1 MAAIEAT
8 TTLVAQPL
16 LIDGLTS
23 LVQAIL
29 TGLMQGGVYA
39 LISVGLTIIFGV
51 MGIINF
57 AQGEFLMLGM
67 FSTFFIFVGFA
78 INPIFLFFLIV
89 PAFFL
94 FGVIIQRTLISH
106 IIGEQEE
113 AQLILTFGILL
124 ILQNLAL
131 IAFGGRGRTFDI
143 SYSVTS
149 FTFGPFA
156 LNQART
162 IAFLFSIGL
171 AISVL
176 LFLQYTKFG
185 RAMRATSDNATVAEY
200 AGIDVERMYMAAFG
214 LGTAL
219 TASAGALLVMYWPVS
234 PTVGFQF
241 IIIMFVVVVLGGLGS
256 VKGALLAGLF
266 IGVIERVGVIWLPL
280 ELQPALPFVLFLA
293 VIFFMPQGLFGTVV
307 RDV

>member
-1 MAAIEAT
+1 MAVSYAVST
-8 TTLVAQPL
+8 TVAQPL
-16 LIDGLTS
+16 LVDGLTN
-23 LVQAIL
+23 LIQAIL

-39 LISVGLTIIFGV
+39 LISIGLTIIFGV

-67 FSTFFIFVGFA
+67 YTTFFLFVGLA
-78 INPIFLFFLIV
+78 ISPLLLFFLIV
-89 PAFFL
+89 PVYFV
-94 FGVIIQRTLISH
+94 FGAIVQRTLISN

-113 AQLILTFGILL
+113 SQLILTFGILL

-171 AISVL
+171 AVSVL
-176 LFLQYTKFG
+176 LFLRYTRFG
-185 RAMRATSDNATVAEY
+185 RAMRATANNSEAAEY
-200 AGIDVERMYMAAFG
+200 AGINVKRVYMAAFG
-214 LGTAL
+214 LGTAV

-241 IIIMFVVVVLGGLGS
+241 VIIMFVVVVLGGLGS

-266 IGVIERVGVIWLPL
+266 IGVVERVGVIWLPL
-280 ELQPALPFVLFLA
+280 ELQPALPFVLFLG